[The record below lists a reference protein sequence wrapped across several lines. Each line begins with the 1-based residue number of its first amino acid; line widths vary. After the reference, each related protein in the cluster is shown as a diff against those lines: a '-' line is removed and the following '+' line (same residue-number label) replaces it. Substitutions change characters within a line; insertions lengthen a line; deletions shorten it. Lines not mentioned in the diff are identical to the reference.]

1 MATTSIE
8 CSACGAAVPYGRLSC
23 PECGELLA
31 SVAGPAVAADGPMSE
46 TTAGSQAAPS
56 VLMDPN
62 TIEASYASILSPETP
77 ANGGGASSWS
87 ATSVADRHTPGAYV
101 PPAPPDLPTTAALST
116 AAPAPA
122 RAWAGVGAAGAMTM
136 GVPGGPRPVDGS
148 IGAAPATAAPA
159 TTVAG
164 RSLGVGAVDAEKVGG
179 AARWL
184 VVIGAALVAIGFL
197 LPWSNSVIGA
207 TGIDYFDRIGLA
219 GRGHLVI
226 AAGVLATLALA
237 LIRNPL
243 PLWLRIG
250 IPGLSLGSLLI
261 GLVWVYV
268 FGPLRTDPGA
278 QAVLVGA
285 VLLVVGGLI
294 GVAIGRHGE
303 SPSPV

>member
-23 PECGELLA
+23 PACGELLA
-31 SVAGPAVAADGPMSE
+31 SVAGPATAADGARSE
-46 TTAGSQAAPS
+46 TAAGSHQAPS
-56 VLMDPN
+56 VLMDP
-62 TIEASYASILSPETP
+62 TTVEASYASILSPETP
-77 ANGGGASSWS
+77 TNGGGASTWS
-87 ATSVADRHTPGAYV
+87 ATSVTDRHTPGAYV
-101 PPAPPDLPTTAALST
+101 SPAPPDLPTTAALST

-122 RAWAGVGAAGAMTM
+122 RAWAGVGAGGAVTM
-136 GVPGGPRPVDGS
+136 GVPGGAEPVDGS
-148 IGAAPATAAPA
+148 HGAAPAAAAPA
-159 TTVAG
+159 TPAAA
-164 RSLGVGAVDAEKVGG
+164 RSLGLGAIDSQKVGG

-184 VVIGAALVAIGFL
+184 VVIGAALAAIGFL

-207 TGIDYFDRIGLA
+207 TGVDYFDRIGLA
-219 GRGHLVI
+219 GRGHLII

-243 PLWLRIG
+243 PMWLRIG
-250 IPGLSLGSLLI
+250 IPGLGLGSLLI

-278 QAVLVGA
+278 QAVLIGA

-294 GVAIGRHGE
+294 GIAIGRHGE

>member
-31 SVAGPAVAADGPMSE
+31 SVAGPSAASDGAFSE
-46 TTAGSQAAPS
+46 TAAGPHAAPS
-56 VLMDPN
+56 VLMDP
-62 TIEASYASILSPETP
+62 TTVEASYASIMSPETP
-77 ANGGGASSWS
+77 TNGAGLTSWS
-87 ATSVADRHTPGAYV
+87 APGMADRHTPGAYV

-122 RAWAGVGAAGAMTM
+122 RAWAGAGAGGVLTM
-136 GVPGGPRPVDGS
+136 DAPGPTRPGDGSPGGPPA
-148 IGAAPATAAPA
+148 GALAATTAAA
-159 TTVAG
+159 SD
-164 RSLGVGAVDAEKVGG
+164 RLGAIDAEKVGG
-179 AARWL
+179 VARWL
-184 VVIGAALVAIGFL
+184 VVIGAALAAIGFL

-207 TGIDYFDRIGLA
+207 TGVDYFDRIGLA
-219 GRGHLVI
+219 GRGHLLI
-226 AAGVLATLALA
+226 AAGILATLALA

-243 PLWLRIG
+243 PLWARIG
-250 IPGLSLGSLLI
+250 VPGLVLGSLLI

-294 GVAIGRHGE
+294 GIAIGRHGE
-303 SPSPV
+303 SPSRV